1 MLEMKKLLLL
11 LFLILI
17 NFNASAF
24 SYGDYK
30 NYEDDDTKDAYLLGL
45 QIGVQWTSTTGA
57 EICIPENVS
66 FSLET
71 TKEIIEGFAKD
82 LNMSQTQIDE
92 LPIAALLVHGMID
105 KFPCN

>member
-1 MLEMKKLLLL
+1 MKKLLLL
-11 LFLILI
+11 LFSILI

-30 NYEDDDTKDAYLLGL
+30 NYEDDATKNSYLYGL
-45 QIGVQWTSTTGA
+45 QLGVQWTATSEA

-66 FSLET
+66 FNLET
-71 TKEIIEGFAKD
+71 TKEIIEDFAKY
-82 LNMSQTQIDE
+82 LYIINMSQADIDE
-92 LPIAALLVHGMID
+92 LPIAALLVNGMED